1 MWILNV
7 TAWLYSVL
15 HVSTHYHVNMI
26 GSMCPNDQNILICS
40 FFFKTDLNLA
50 VGEGCKIRRCCRAAM
65 TNPVQE
71 HDNANKCE
79 FMLHTRDIHRPSPWM
94 SSQGVGV
101 AAGFR
106 SSALMTGL
114 CLCGKVV
121 T

>member
-1 MWILNV
+1 MQACVQTILK
-7 TAWLYSVL
+7 SK
-15 HVSTHYHVNMI
+15 
-26 GSMCPNDQNILICS
+26 QNILIC
-40 FFFKTDLNLA
+40 FVVVLKTHLNLA
-50 VGEGCKIRRCCRAAM
+50 YGEGCRIRRCCRAAV